1 MLKDE
6 LYMRVVEA
14 LNIGNISICEE
25 IANSPYIHQ
34 KQNSSITILE
44 EFAEECSVVQFFENA
59 NGKKR
64 LYSKKEMNQKLG
76 KSRSMD
82 LLDPIAMRFLPDLS
96 LDYGEERK
104 GATQREDTPL
114 FDKNYINIYDESFW
128 C

>member
-1 MLKDE
+1 
-6 LYMRVVEA
+6 
-14 LNIGNISICEE
+14 
-25 IANSPYIHQ
+25 
-34 KQNSSITILE
+34 
-44 EFAEECSVVQFFENA
+44 
-59 NGKKR
+59 
-64 LYSKKEMNQKLG
+64 
-76 KSRSMD
+76 MD